1 MCGRVSASKL
11 CMDKLCCMHACM
23 YVCIDGWIDGWM
35 DVWMHI
41 YIYIY
46 IWCQMAT
53 DDAGTTISSNTNMSQ
68 CTQKC
73 K

>member
-1 MCGRVSASKL
+1 MCGRVSTSKL
-11 CMDKLCCMHACM
+11 CMDKLCCMHVCM
-23 YVCIDGWIDGWM
+23 YGWM
-35 DVWMHI
+35 DGCMDGCMNAN
-41 YIYIY
+41 IY

>member
-1 MCGRVSASKL
+1 MYGQVAL
-11 CMDKLCCMHACM
+11 YACI
-23 YVCIDGWIDGWM
+23 YACLDGWIDGWM
-35 DVWMHI
+35 DVWMH
-41 YIYIY
+41 IY

>member
-1 MCGRVSASKL
+1 MCGRVSTSKW
-11 CMDKLCCMHACM
+11 M
-23 YVCIDGWIDGWM
+23 DGWIDGWM

-41 YIYIY
+41 HIYIY
-46 IWCQMAT
+46 IHIYGCQMAT
-53 DDAGTTISSNTNMSQ
+53 DDAGTTISSAPNMSQ